1 MARPP
6 RVESPGGFHH
16 VTARGTGGCSIFV
29 HAADRV
35 TFLGLLRHIV
45 QRYGWV
51 CHAYCLMGS
60 HYHLLV
66 QTPEAN
72 LGAGMCVLNGGH
84 SRRYNSRHGRGGAL
98 FGARFHSTLIASESH
113 LLEAARYVV
122 LNPVRAGLC
131 QWPWDW
137 PWSSYVAT
145 EGRAD
150 RPDFLEIGWILGHFG
165 PADPGG
171 RYRAFVLE
179 GIGAP
184 PPH

>member
-1 MARPP
+1 M
-6 RVESPGGFHH
+6 S
-16 VTARGTGGCSIFV
+16 
-29 HAADRV
+29 
-35 TFLGLLRHIV
+35 FLSLLGHIV

-72 LGAGMCVLNGGH
+72 LGTGMCDLNGGH
-84 SRRYNSRHGRGGAL
+84 ARGYNSRHGRRGAL
-98 FGARFHSTLIASESH
+98 FGGRFRSTLITKESH

-137 PWSSYVAT
+137 PWSSFAAT

-150 RPDFLEIGWILGHFG
+150 RPDFLQTEWILGHFG
-165 PADPGG
+165 SGDPGAS
-171 RYRAFVLE
+171 YLAFVLE
-179 GIGAP
+179 GLGAP